1 MKINGWSVVDS
12 PAGVS
17 VRYDTRDPEICFR
30 VDNSMIIITIYKN
43 YEDNTPVTLTVP
55 LETEGDE

>member
-1 MKINGWSVVDS
+1 MDTS
-12 PAGVS
+12 AGVS
-17 VRYDTRDPEICFR
+17 VRYETRDPEICIR

-55 LETEGDE
+55 LEPEGDE